1 MEIAERM
8 DQIPRIGLDI
18 MGDQADALD
27 GAPYRLENADSDIPP
42 AEHVVAATRDAVG
55 VDRYNSWLPLNG
67 LGELRRA
74 AAGLSVR
81 EGGLEYHPDTQVLIT
96 NGAQEGLASVLLAL
110 LDPGDEVI
118 TFEPAYS
125 GIINRIR
132 LAHGVPRFVPL
143 VESEGWRVDLE
154 ALAAAVSDRTKAI
167 VFNATNMPTGVIH
180 TTVEID
186 AIAHLAQRHD
196 IWVVYSSPSS
206 RTIFGGGGA
215 HNIATWPGMSE
226 RTIIVDGVSKDFN
239 LTAWRIGWVM
249 GDASVVEPVARA
261 HVYNGTLTGGYQQ
274 AGVIALLNDPD
285 AMEKDLAM
293 RVAELRRRRDVVVDG
308 VNSIAALSCVRPDG
322 GWWLLVDHRPI
333 EADETKMAQYLLDEV
348 NVAVTPMGTWGPA
361 TAVGHFRI
369 IYSNEPVARLQE
381 AVELIG
387 TAVQRLAE

>member
-1 MEIAERM
+1 MDIADRM

-18 MGDQADALD
+18 MGDQADALG

-42 AEHVVAATRDAVG
+42 AEQVVAATRNAVG

-67 LGELRRA
+67 LRELRSA
-74 AAGLSVR
+74 AAGLAVR
-81 EGGLEYHPDTQVLIT
+81 EGGREYHPDTEVLIT

-154 ALAAAVSDRTKAI
+154 SLAAATSDRTKAI

-180 TTVEID
+180 NTVEMD
-186 AIAHLAQRHD
+186 AIVHLAQRHD

-206 RTIFGGGGA
+206 RTIFGGGET

-249 GDASVVEPVARA
+249 GDASVMEAVARA
-261 HVYNGTLTGGYQQ
+261 HVYNGTLTGGFQQ
-274 AGVIALLNDPD
+274 AGVIALLDDPD
-285 AMEKDLAM
+285 AMERDLAM
-293 RVAELRRRRDVVVDG
+293 RVAELRRRRDVVVDS
-308 VNSIAALSCVRPDG
+308 VNSIVGLSCVRPDG
-322 GWWLLVDHRPI
+322 GWWLLVDHRSI

-348 NVAVTPMGTWGPA
+348 NVAVTPMGTWGPN

-387 TAVQRLAE
+387 AAVEILAD